1 MKDFAETTIRVRYAE
16 TDQLGVVYHANY
28 FVWFEVGRVE
38 LIRGLGI
45 IYKQMEIDEDSHI
58 VVTEAECRY
67 HRPARYDDLVR
78 VRTRITEVHTRT
90 IGFSYEVF
98 RDESGDSP
106 VLLAKGST
114 KHVVCG
120 RNGRPKTLP
129 EKYRTVFSQ
138 ILSGDAALSR
148 Q

>member
-1 MKDFAETTIRVRYAE
+1 MKEFAEATVRVRYAE

-38 LIRGLGI
+38 LIRELGI
-45 IYKQMEIDEDSHI
+45 VYRQMEFEDDCHI
-58 VVTEAECRY
+58 VVTEAQCRY
-67 HRPARYDDLVR
+67 ERPARYDDVLR

-90 IGFSYEVF
+90 ISFGYEVIHG
-98 RDESGDSP
+98 ETGS
-106 VLLAKGST
+106 LLASGST

-129 EKYRTVFSQ
+129 DKYRKVFAQ
-138 ILSGDAALSR
+138 LPASGAAYS
-148 Q
+148 

>member
-1 MKDFAETTIRVRYAE
+1 MKDFGDTKVRVRYAE

-38 LIRGLGI
+38 LMRELGI
-45 IYKQMEIDEDSHI
+45 IYKQLEIEDDCHI
-58 VVTEAECRY
+58 VVTEAQCRY
-67 HRPARYDDLVR
+67 ERPARYDDVLR

-90 IGFSYEVF
+90 ICFGYEVL
-98 RDESGDSP
+98 RDDSGEA
-106 VLLAKGST
+106 LAHGFT

-129 EKYRTVFSQ
+129 EKYRKVFSQ
-138 ILSGDAALSR
+138 IPAGDAAYSR